1 MRVQVNFD
9 KYTKEFLS
17 YFLSRCAKD
26 NWYELMGVSQPRTWH
41 EYPIYRFENNRL
53 NKYKI
58 IKTKIFS
65 KITFFSERPSL
76 NDKHARLATLWHAT
90 PSTCDAADSHTLLM
104 SAVPFHSCL
113 IFENKLLPL
122 FLRFFTCFSTSL
134 NRLFNRSLVNSVF
147 RARDIL
153 QGLSVFDY
161 YILIIC
167 KEYSRFV

>member
-1 MRVQVNFD
+1 MRVHVNFD
-9 KYTKEFLS
+9 KYTKKFLS
-17 YFLSRCAKD
+17 YFLSRCD
-26 NWYELMGVSQPRTWH
+26 NGNWYELMDVSQPWTSH
-41 EYPIYRFENNRL
+41 EYPIYRFVNNRF
-53 NKYKI
+53 NEYKI
-58 IKTKIFS
+58 IKTKVFS
-65 KITFFSERPSL
+65 KITSFSERLSL

-113 IFENKLLPL
+113 SFENKLLPL
-122 FLRFFTCFSTSL
+122 FLRFLTCFSTSL

-161 YILIIC
+161 YILMIC
-167 KEYSRFV
+167 KE